1 MFKYSGSPRG
11 DLGIKMKLEGVVAV
25 AWAVA
30 FLLAL
35 FGPAARGP
43 AYQPS
48 VLPPELTSG
57 FADPTPP
64 SAIIITQAPVTPA
77 VISTLPM
84 VEPAHGAHAV
94 IDIPR
99 VLLTD
104 RKPATVT
111 PPVTDEKGDDGIEVP
126 VVPEDPDVPDEPAV
140 PVVPDEPM
148 APPRLDV
155 LFCLDTTGSM
165 GDEIE
170 VAKDT
175 ILVIADAIQAGTPA
189 PEVRYGLVIYR
200 DLGDIYVTKVFDFTN
215 ATGLAEILKDVR
227 ANNGGD
233 TPESVSEALV
243 RSVHD
248 VTWDLGKVS
257 RGIYLIGDAPPHLD
271 YDNGFDYLAAA
282 EDAASMG
289 IVINAIGCSG
299 IQGQEKEFKEVA
311 NITGGAFVYL
321 TYGSGSTG
329 SDPSPDTGGYDGDG
343 GYGGGG
349 GGGAGTGTG
358 GVPDECS
365 GTGEGT
371 GCGSGSS
378 GSGTGGS
385 DGGSNGGSNDL
396 DTVLTDLLRGQ
407 ASAAG
412 VTYGDE
418 GSDGT

>member
-1 MFKYSGSPRG
+1 
-11 DLGIKMKLEGVVAV
+11 MKLEGVVAV

-35 FGPAARGP
+35 FGPASQGP
-43 AYQPS
+43 ASPPS
-48 VLPPELTSG
+48 VLPPELASG
-57 FADPTPP
+57 FADPTHPTP
-64 SAIIITQAPVTPA
+64 ILAQAAASPTVSALLLVETPYG
-77 VISTLPM
+77 S
-84 VEPAHGAHAV
+84 HAV
-94 IDIPR
+94 IDIPKER
-99 VLLTD
+99 ALD
-104 RKPATVT
+104 RT
-111 PPVTDEKGDDGIEVP
+111 PTSVAAPVPDEDDDDGITVPEDPEVPDEPEVP
-126 VVPEDPDVPDEPAV
+126 VVPDGPK
-140 PVVPDEPM
+140 

-200 DLGDIYVTKVFDFTN
+200 DLGDTYVTKVFDFTN
-215 ATGLAEILKDVR
+215 ATGLAAILKDVR

-233 TPESVSEALV
+233 TPESVSEALT

-248 VTWDLGKVS
+248 VSWDLGKVS

-271 YDNGFDYLAAA
+271 YDNGFDYRAAA
-282 EDAASMG
+282 QDAASMG

-299 IQGQEKEFKEVA
+299 IQGQEREFKEVA

-329 SDPSPDTGGYDGDG
+329 EGPTPGTGGYDGEG
-343 GYGGGG
+343 GYGGDGG
-349 GGGAGTGTG
+349 HGGAGGGTGTG
-358 GVPDECS
+358 S
-365 GTGEGT
+365 GPVCDTDYGT
-371 GCGSGSS
+371 GCGSGEGSS
-378 GSGTGGS
+378 GSGG

-418 GSDGT
+418 GS

>member
-1 MFKYSGSPRG
+1 
-11 DLGIKMKLEGVVAV
+11 MKLEGVVAV
-25 AWAVA
+25 AWAAA

-35 FGPAARGP
+35 FGPASQGP
-43 AYQPS
+43 AYEPS
-48 VLPPELTSG
+48 DLPPELTSG
-57 FADPTPP
+57 FTDPTPP
-64 SAIIITQAPVTPA
+64 SPIISQVSA
-77 VISTLPM
+77 SLPLVSALPI
-84 VEPAHGAHAV
+84 VEPEHGPHAV
-94 IDIPR
+94 IDIPKER
-99 VLLTD
+99 PAART
-104 RKPATVT
+104 PATVA
-111 PPVTDEKGDDGIEVP
+111 PPVPDGDGSDGIEVP
-126 VVPEDPDVPDEPAV
+126 VVPEDPEVPDGPDEPDA
-140 PVVPDEPM
+140 PVVPDKPKD
-148 APPRLDV
+148 PPRLDV

-200 DLGDIYVTKVFDFTN
+200 DLGDTYITKVFDFTN
-215 ATGLAEILKDVR
+215 ATDLAAILKDVR
-227 ANNGGD
+227 AENGGD
-233 TPESVSEALV
+233 TPESVSEALT

-248 VTWDLGKVS
+248 VTWDLGHVS

-299 IQGQEKEFKEVA
+299 IQGQEREFKEVA

-321 TYGSGSTG
+321 TYGSGGSGDGSTPG
-329 SDPSPDTGGYDGDG
+329 TGGCDG
-343 GYGGGG
+343 GTWDHGCGGGG
-349 GGGAGTGTG
+349 TGTGTG
-358 GVPDECS
+358 GVADEGY

-371 GCGSGSS
+371 GSGYGSS
-378 GSGTGGS
+378 GSGTSDGTGGS
-385 DGGSNGGSNDL
+385 AGGSNDL

-418 GSDGT
+418 GPDGA